1 MVAARSRPPEW
12 FFCGR
17 SSPRT
22 WKLAKG
28 GQRLPSLLAPL
39 ESELWQQRLDAV
51 PALGQHTDSIL
62 GELGYSSDEI
72 AQLRGD
78 AAV

>member
-1 MVAARSRPPEW
+1 VQAYESLVVSYLEIVHAQALCEREFRGP
-12 FFCGR
+12 
-17 SSPRT
+17 
-22 WKLAKG
+22 
-28 GQRLPSLLAPL
+28 LPSLLAPP
-39 ESELWQQRLDAV
+39 ESEHWQQRLDAV

>member
-1 MVAARSRPPEW
+1 MRLAVIRDESVAV
-12 FFCGR
+12 
-17 SSPRT
+17 
-22 WKLAKG
+22 
-28 GQRLPSLLAPL
+28 AP
-39 ESELWQQRLDAV
+39 AAAI

-62 GELGYSSDEI
+62 FELGYSSDEI